1 MARYVES
8 PANQMVEPAER
19 WVKIGG
25 VMRNV
30 TNRYRR
36 MSTSTMQETW
46 PLVPGPPGIT
56 SVTFPYQ
63 NDRIELAISWTAPTS
78 GAPVTSYAMKVEF
91 RNGSGALVR
100 TDNLS
105 FGSGTLSTTLNKSG
119 AGYQSDAGLLATV
132 TITPSGVGGAGTS
145 ASSSQVTV
153 PQLPAPPAPTYNMSV
168 TDALANHTWSHVG
181 GNRVTGVELQMS
193 IGTSGTS
200 TYNYGAGTTSVQVQP
215 WDPNTV
221 FGGWINS
228 KMRTVGPGGASDW
241 VTVTGSMPTPPT
253 FNNFRFLNGWLRTDI
268 ANLDHQVRL
277 YYYRNGWVEIG
288 LHSGNGAYNVPG
300 SDGWPRDN
308 STYCHI
314 GGKGYNQYNGW
325 TGRWSQSGG
334 ALKIPNPYYIWP
346 SDSDTWRNGWMGDT
360 NLVSQGNASGGQ
372 RTGSWFY
379 GTQFTDWLH
388 QNRIGYY
395 ITPVSGTA
403 ISIYRKSTGGSG
415 QAKSPR
421 LWVHGW
427 ATKPGG
433 RPDLAGGVDTTALLR
448 GQAAWCPIDTNWVRM
463 LIDGT
468 YRGVGMFHPDTWI
481 DPSLSTSLDY
491 LLTYGYATYW
501 GGHPVGTIGIW
512 HDG

>member
-1 MARYVES
+1 MARYVKAAS
-8 PANQMVEPAER
+8 QLIEPAQR
-19 WVKIGG
+19 YVKIGG
-25 VMRNV
+25 VMRQV

-36 MSTSTMQETW
+36 MSAATMQEVW
-46 PLVPGPPGIT
+46 PLVPGPVTIT

-63 NDRIELAISWTAPTS
+63 NDRIELAVTWTAPTS
-78 GAPVTSYAMKVEF
+78 GAAVTGYAMKVEF
-91 RNGSGALVR
+91 RTGSGALVR
-100 TDNLS
+100 TDNHS
-105 FGSGTLSTTLNKSG
+105 FGSGTLSTTLNKGG
-119 AGYQSDAGLLATV
+119 AGYQSDAGLIATV
-132 TITPSGVGGAGTS
+132 TITPNGSGGAGTS

-168 TDALANHTWSHVG
+168 TDAFANHTWSHVG
-181 GNRVTGVELQMS
+181 GNRVTGVELEMS

-200 TYNYGAGTTSVQVQP
+200 TYNYDAGTTSVQVQP

-221 FGGWINS
+221 FGGVVTS
-228 KMRTVGPGGASDW
+228 KMRTVGPGGSSAW
-241 VTVTGSMPTPPT
+241 VTVSGSMPTPPT
-253 FNNFRFLNGWLRTDI
+253 FNNFRFLSGWLRADI
-268 ANLDHQVRL
+268 ANVDHQAQIS
-277 YYYRNGWVEIG
+277 YYRNGWFTSGTV
-288 LHSGNGAYNVPG
+288 GNGAYNVPE

-308 STYCHI
+308 VTYCHM

-325 TGRWSQSGG
+325 TGRWVQTGG
-334 ALKIPNPYYIWP
+334 ALKIPLPYNVWP
-346 SDSDTWRNGWMGDT
+346 TDSDTWRNGWMGDT

-372 RTGSWFY
+372 RTGYWFY
-379 GTQFTDWLH
+379 GTQFSDWLGTS
-388 QNRIGYY
+388 RLGYY
-395 ITPVSGTA
+395 LNVSSSTG

-433 RPDLAGGVDTTALLR
+433 RPDIAGGVDTTALAR
-448 GQAAWCPIDTNWVRM
+448 GAAAWCPIDAGWVRM

-468 YRGVGMFHPDTWI
+468 YRGVAMFHPDTWI

-491 LLTYGYATYW
+491 LLTYGYATSW
-501 GGHPVGTIGIW
+501 SGVPVGTISIW